1 MSACWQGPGLHVVA
15 GPTGAGKSS
24 LLHALIALAPVSAG
38 RIILDDTPV
47 AASALPALT
56 GWAGQRP
63 LLLPGT
69 LADNL
74 RLGGNYLGPQEL
86 ARLTDA
92 SGLTALIAARGEDLT
107 IDPRGSGLSGGE
119 RRRIGL
125 VRAIASGRP
134 LLLLDEPTADLDP
147 ETAAKVIALLQDTA
161 RTRLVIAAT
170 HDPALIACA
179 KSRMV
184 MP

>member
-1 MSACWQGPGLHVVA
+1 M
-15 GPTGAGKSS
+15 
-24 LLHALIALAPVSAG
+24 
-38 RIILDDTPV
+38 
-47 AASALPALT
+47 ALT

-74 RLGGNYLGPQEL
+74 RLGGNALAPQEL
-86 ARLTDA
+86 SRLIAA
-92 SGLTALIAARGEDLT
+92 SGLADLIAARGEALM

-147 ETAAKVIALLQDTA
+147 ASAAQVIALLQQVA
-161 RTRLVIAAT
+161 HTRLLIAAT
-170 HDPALIACA
+170 HDPALIAGA
-179 KSRMV
+179 TSHV
-184 MP
+184 VLA

>member
-1 MSACWQGPGLHVVA
+1 
-15 GPTGAGKSS
+15 
-24 LLHALIALAPVSAG
+24 
-38 RIILDDTPV
+38 
-47 AASALPALT
+47 
-56 GWAGQRP
+56 

-74 RLGGNYLGPQEL
+74 RLGGDDLAPPKL
-86 ARLTDA
+86 ARLIAA
-92 SGLTALIAARGEDLT
+92 SGLSDLIAARGEDLL

-161 RTRLVIAAT
+161 RSRLVITAT
-170 HDPALIACA
+170 HDPALVACA
-179 KSRMV
+179 TSRVV

>member
-1 MSACWQGPGLHVVA
+1 M
-15 GPTGAGKSS
+15 
-24 LLHALIALAPVSAG
+24 
-38 RIILDDTPV
+38 
-47 AASALPALT
+47 ALT
-56 GWAGQRP
+56 GWASQRP

-74 RLGGNYLGPQEL
+74 RLGGNDLAPQEL
-86 ARLTDA
+86 SRLIDA
-92 SGLTALIAARGEDLT
+92 SGLSALIDVRGEDLT

-134 LLLLDEPTADLDP
+134 LLLLDEPTADLDAK
-147 ETAAKVIALLQDTA
+147 TASQIIALLEDVA

-179 KSRMV
+179 TGCV
-184 MP
+184 VLP

>member
-1 MSACWQGPGLHVVA
+1 M
-15 GPTGAGKSS
+15 
-24 LLHALIALAPVSAG
+24 
-38 RIILDDTPV
+38 
-47 AASALPALT
+47 ALT

-69 LADNL
+69 LDDNL
-74 RLGGNYLGPQEL
+74 RLGGNDLAPQEL
-86 ARLTDA
+86 AHLIAA
-92 SGLTALIAARGEDLT
+92 SGLSVLIAARGEDLL

-161 RTRLVIAAT
+161 RSRLVITAT
-170 HDPALIACA
+170 HDPALVACA
-179 KSRMV
+179 TSRVV